1 VPKPPGKATGHVRTR
16 AGEPLPG
23 VLVSDGRTVQRTD
36 ADGGFA
42 LDAAQTGFVF
52 VTRPTGFT
60 TTDWFRRVA
69 DGTASYDFTLE
80 PANQPVPFTFAQV
93 TDLHLCVEEEPARVE
108 ISDNPFGTDLA
119 GSEVRWPI
127 STAKDLTTLL
137 EELSTLPTPDGRGV
151 AFVAATGDLTDTGVP
166 AEYAAFAEVL
176 DAAPIPVEVLP
187 GNHDHYGHR
196 YEPRPDDR
204 PVDSYG
210 MSTGTTTRYEEHL
223 GPRWWSMDY
232 GGVHFAAIDWFSH
245 RLGGDRAMQEEWLRA
260 DLAAQPAGTP
270 VVLLVHDQM
279 KRDFFGRLRRAAPH
293 VRLLGSFSGHWHTC
307 RTVMDGGEIHANT
320 GNASFGSCDF
330 TAPQYRLCTWDETR
344 LAVLTITRGGSSPTQ
359 AGPHATGEVWSTRLP
374 GASHMAAPVV
384 AAVPGDE
391 GQREMVFA
399 AWGNED
405 DPRGGMLALDAATGT
420 EAWRARVA
428 STVRAGAAYAP
439 AAYVPAGDDSP
450 GAVVFTS
457 VTGEVLSLEALGGK
471 RLWRKQVGD
480 PLHMWVYLE
489 PLVHEGL
496 VFVGDIVCFQALDLS
511 TGEVVW
517 ERTDLGRPE
526 NYISVAHPVV
536 QADTLLVGF
545 MDNSP
550 NTWSLDP
557 YTGETRWSSGD
568 EPLISPLSAFLPDP
582 DGEHAYT
589 IRFGGLVERLSA
601 LTGERR
607 WKARVDALFTAS
619 RPALTADAAGLIAT
633 SGAGTVFRLDA
644 ATGELLWRTPLP
656 DEALLQ
662 MGPYRKSGPV
672 VVSGPTVTEQ
682 DILQGTC
689 GGKVYRIDPTSGE
702 AGIIA
707 DLGAPVAAPLAP
719 IGDDVI
725 VASADGVIHRLR
737 VPTSHVK

>member
-1 VPKPPGKATGHVRTR
+1 MVRRTG
-16 AGEPLPG
+16 
-23 VLVSDGRTVQRTD
+23 

-42 LDAAQTGFVF
+42 LDAAGTGFVRI
-52 VTRPTGFT
+52 TRPSGFT
-60 TTDWFRRVA
+60 SDAWFHRLA
-69 DGTASYDFTLE
+69 GSETGYDFALE
-80 PANQPVPFTFAQV
+80 PVEQQVPFTFAQV
-93 TDLHLCVEEEPARVE
+93 TDLHLCVEKEPARVE
-108 ISDNPFGTDLA
+108 IADCPFGTDA
-119 GSEVRWPI
+119 DGNRVRRPI
-127 STAKDLTTLL
+127 STARDLASLL

-151 AFVAATGDLTDTGVP
+151 AFVVATGDLTDKGLP

-176 DAAPIPVEVLP
+176 DAASIPVEVLP

-204 PVDSYG
+204 PLDSYG
-210 MSTGTTTRYEEHL
+210 MSTGTTTRYEEHV

-245 RLGGDRAMQEEWLRA
+245 RLGGDRAMQEAWLRA

-279 KRDFFGRLRRAAPH
+279 KRDFFERLRRVAPH

-307 RTVMDGGEIHANT
+307 RTVVEGEEIHANT
-320 GNASFGSCDF
+320 GNATFGSCDF
-330 TAPQYRLCTWDETR
+330 TPPQYRLCTWDGIR
-344 LAVLTITRGGSSPTQ
+344 LTVQTITRRGGISPPKVGTREPVR
-359 AGPHATGEVWSTRLP
+359 GPGEVWSTGLP
-374 GASHMAAPVV
+374 GAAHMAAPVV
-384 AAVPGDE
+384 AAVPEGD
-391 GQREMVFA
+391 GAREMVFA

-405 DPRGGMLALDAATGT
+405 DPEGGMLALDAATGA

-428 STVRAGAAYAP
+428 STVRAGAAYARADAP
-439 AAYVPAGDDSP
+439 AGARAGAPAGDGSP

-457 VTGEVLSLEALGGK
+457 VAGEVFALDALSGEK
-471 RLWRKQVGD
+471 LWRKQVGD

-517 ERTDLGRPE
+517 ERGDLGKPE

-545 MDNSP
+545 MDRLP
-550 NTWSLDP
+550 NTWGLDP
-557 YTGETRWSSGD
+557 RTGETRWSSGD
-568 EPLISPLSAFLPDP
+568 VPLISPLSAFLPDP

-589 IRFGGLVERLSA
+589 VRLGGLVEKLSA

-607 WKARVDALFTAS
+607 WKARMDAIFTAG
-619 RPALTADAAGLIAT
+619 RPALTADARGLIAT
-633 SGAGTVFRLDA
+633 SGAGTVYRLDA
-644 ATGELLWRTPLP
+644 ATGEQLWRAELP
-656 DEALLQ
+656 DEALLP

-672 VVSGPTVTEQ
+672 VVSGPEVTGRG
-682 DILQGTC
+682 ILQGTC
-689 GGKVYRIDPTSGE
+689 GGKIYQIDPTSGE
-702 AGIIA
+702 ADIVA
-707 DLGAPVAAPLAP
+707 DIVADVGAPVAAPLAP

-725 VASADGVIHRLR
+725 AASADGVIHRLR
-737 VPTSHVK
+737 IPTFHIE